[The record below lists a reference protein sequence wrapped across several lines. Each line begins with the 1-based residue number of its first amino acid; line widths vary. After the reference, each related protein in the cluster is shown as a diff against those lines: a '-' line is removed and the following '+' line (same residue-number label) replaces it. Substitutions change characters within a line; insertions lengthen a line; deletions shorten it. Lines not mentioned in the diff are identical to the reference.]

1 MPTTSASRVIH
12 APQRDVWALLSD
24 VSRAG
29 VWNKYWVSID
39 FLTPQTHGAGT
50 RFTATTEAG
59 DAFVFDV
66 CEWESPKRI
75 SFCPVRDPGERYQ
88 VMLKSHLFEVRALSD
103 EDCELTI
110 TAHATASGLRGRI
123 ISMFFWSGHQKD
135 GLNAALDAIQSQ
147 FEPEKI
153 LRNNSDAPEIAAE

>member
-1 MPTTSASRVIH
+1 
-12 APQRDVWALLSD
+12 
-24 VSRAG
+24 
-29 VWNKYWVSID
+29 
-39 FLTPQTHGAGT
+39 
-50 RFTATTEAG
+50 
-59 DAFVFDV
+59 
-66 CEWESPKRI
+66 
-75 SFCPVRDPGERYQ
+75 
-88 VMLKSHLFEVRALSD
+88 MLKSHLFEVRALSD